1 MIKNFFPLILAGGKG
16 TRLESISKGT
26 PKPLMRINEK
36 FFICYI
42 FEKLILAGFRRVYI
56 SVGYK
61 SDVFQETLG
70 NVYKDLSLVFLEEKK
85 PLGTG
90 GAILNAFKKIKINH
104 LFVLN
109 GDSICNIDYNE
120 FLNFYSSKMDVLM
133 LTVRINNSLRFGNVE
148 VGEGNRVLSFSEKTG
163 NTNIING
170 GIYVLKRQVFDGISD
185 SFFSFEE
192 DILKK
197 KKNNFYHYFTKK
209 NFLDIGTP
217 ESFRYAT
224 IQLKKYVFKEKTK

>member
-185 SFFSFEE
+185 SFFF
-192 DILKK
+192 I
-197 KKNNFYHYFTKK
+197 
-209 NFLDIGTP
+209 
-217 ESFRYAT
+217 
-224 IQLKKYVFKEKTK
+224 